1 MHSNKKVTVNISEF
15 KAKALRLID
24 RTATRGECYVI
35 TKLGVPVAEVVP
47 IAKKRETT
55 YGSLKGIAKV
65 QGDIVNFDFS
75 DDWEANE

>member
-1 MHSNKKVTVNISEF
+1 MRFNKKSVINISEF

-24 RTATRGECYVI
+24 RTATLGERYII

-55 YGSLKGIAKV
+55 YGSLKGMAKIE
-65 QGDIVNFDFS
+65 GDIVNFDS
-75 DDWEANE
+75 SEDWEANE